1 MGIGGRNCPFVTY
14 ANQAQIRKAA
24 CFGSICTDWLPIF
37 PDMYRF
43 RLVRTS
49 ETVQI
54 SPKHATRCVLA
65 RFAQSRE
72 AGRSARIGSGG
83 SGSAENQKR
92 RKLPRAAT
100 TVSETQEIAE
110 GGNLPPPKRKK
121 SRRAERAMRRGS
133 HLRGLRVGLPQ
144 NGRLT
149 PRVLSG

>member
-1 MGIGGRNCPFVTY
+1 MGAIARLSPMQIGLKYAGLHVLARSVQIGCPF
-14 ANQAQIRKAA
+14 
-24 CFGSICTDWLPIF
+24 F

-49 ETVQI
+49 EPVQI

-65 RFAQSRE
+65 RFAQARE

-110 GGNLPPPKRKK
+110 AATPPPKRKK
-121 SRRAERAMRRGS
+121 PRRAERAMRRGS
-133 HLRGLRVGLPQ
+133 HPRGLRVGLPQ